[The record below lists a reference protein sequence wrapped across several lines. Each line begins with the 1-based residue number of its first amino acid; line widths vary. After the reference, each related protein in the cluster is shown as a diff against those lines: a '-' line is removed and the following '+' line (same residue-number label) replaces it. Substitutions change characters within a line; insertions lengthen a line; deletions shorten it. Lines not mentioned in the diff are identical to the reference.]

1 MTDKIS
7 KDKLK
12 EPILRLEENH
22 ITVKMY
28 GPEDPLVDA
37 GPRKPRV
44 YVSIGDEWK
53 PFTTLRSLP
62 IQEKKRWLHFHSPDE
77 LESYK
82 LFYCWL
88 RGTDPL
94 PENKTVPPTR
104 FSSDT
109 PLISV
114 FTSSYRSKEKFNVLI
129 DRY

>member
-1 MTDKIS
+1 MSSYFTPLLTVHLFVTDKIS

-62 IQEKKRWLHFHSPDE
+62 IQEKTLAA
-77 LESYK
+77 
-82 LFYCWL
+82 
-88 RGTDPL
+88 L
-94 PENKTVPPTR
+94 PFSGRTR
-104 FSSDT
+104 
-109 PLISV
+109 IV
-114 FTSSYRSKEKFNVLI
+114 
-129 DRY
+129 